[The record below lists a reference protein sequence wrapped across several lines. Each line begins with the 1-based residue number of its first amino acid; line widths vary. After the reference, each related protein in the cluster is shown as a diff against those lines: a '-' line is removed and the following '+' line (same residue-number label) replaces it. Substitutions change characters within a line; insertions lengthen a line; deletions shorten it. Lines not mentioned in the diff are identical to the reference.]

1 MSITCSGTLC
11 SSFLIFS
18 YDHSWG
24 GYAPYGKQAIKNK
37 LLQYL
42 NSINFSWH
50 VLLQT
55 AYLYIILLR
64 FHETELCN
72 IVEIDLSRI
81 RKLIDVSKP
90 RSFATRAFPLH
101 RVIADPIWQQQPI
114 STRTVKNRPA
124 TMWAVDSLQSE
135 IENGRETPTTGSI
148 HTEHSGTCSVST
160 SQPPNSTRSR
170 GPATK
175 VTTDG
180 ISLSQR
186 SNGTQYISQ

>member
-135 IENGRETPTTGSI
+135 LK
-148 HTEHSGTCSVST
+148 TEEKPR
-160 SQPPNSTRSR
+160 QQDPYTRSTLALAAS
-170 GPATK
+170 PQA
-175 VTTDG
+175 
-180 ISLSQR
+180 SLPTR
-186 SNGTQYISQ
+186 PEVEDPPLRWRLTEFP